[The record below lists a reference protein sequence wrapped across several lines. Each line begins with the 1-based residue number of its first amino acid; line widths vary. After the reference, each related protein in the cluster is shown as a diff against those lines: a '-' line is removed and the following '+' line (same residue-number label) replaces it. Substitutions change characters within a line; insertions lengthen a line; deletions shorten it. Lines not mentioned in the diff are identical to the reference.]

1 MLEIAILAIVIALI
15 FDFVNGF
22 NDSANSVATVIGTR
36 VLRPLQAVALSAAA
50 NFAGP
55 FIFGVAVATT
65 IAKGI
70 VSPDE
75 ITVYMIIG
83 GLAGAIAWSSLCTY
97 FGLPISNSHS
107 LIGGIMGAGIAGL
120 GFEQLVFGGLT
131 KVFAGIIIA
140 PIGGMIF
147 GIALAG
153 AIIVFLANRRPAI
166 VNRTFGRLQIIS
178 SAWFALTHGAND
190 GQKTMGIIVLILF
203 SADLISEIHMPLW
216 VIFAAASAMGL
227 GTFFGGYKV
236 IKTLGVRV
244 TRLRPYQGFAAETG
258 GGLMLAVFAIFGIPA
273 STTHAITGTIMGA
286 GAARRK
292 TCSSLES
299 QQADHIFLGNYH
311 TRSRWT
317 WNCIYLRN
325 PFVCIAIHK
334 EVSSSTK
341 NISIH

>member
-1 MLEIAILAIVIALI
+1 MIEIAIAAIIVALI

-36 VLRPLQAVALSAAA
+36 VLKPLHAVALSAAA
-50 NFAGP
+50 NFVGP
-55 FIFGVAVATT
+55 FVFGVAVATT

-107 LIGGIMGAGIAGL
+107 LIGGIMGAGIIGL
-120 GFEQLVFGGLT
+120 GFEQLVYGGLT

-140 PIGGMIF
+140 PIGGIIF
-147 GIALAG
+147 GMVLVGIIIA
-153 AIIVFLANRRPAI
+153 VFAKRKPAV
-166 VNRTFGRLQIIS
+166 VNRTFGRLSIIS
-178 SAWFALTHGAND
+178 SAWLALTHGAND

-216 VIFAAASAMGL
+216 VILAAASAMGL

-236 IKTLGVRV
+236 IKTLGLKI
-244 TRLRPYQGFAAETG
+244 TRLKPYQGFAAQTG
-258 GGLMLAVFAIFGIPA
+258 GGVMLAIFAILGIPA
-273 STTHAITGTIMGA
+273 STTHAITGSVMGA
-286 GAARRK
+286 GAARRIRAVRWRV
-292 TCSSLES
+292 SR
-299 QQADHIFLGNYH
+299 QIIFSWVITIPGAAGLAIAFTYIIH
-311 TRSRWT
+311 
-317 WNCIYLRN
+317 L
-325 PFVCIAIHK
+325 FV
-334 EVSSSTK
+334 
-341 NISIH
+341 

>member
-1 MLEIAILAIVIALI
+1 MIEIAIVAIIIALI

-36 VLRPLQAVALSAAA
+36 VLKPLHAVALSAAA
-50 NFAGP
+50 NFVGP
-55 FIFGVAVATT
+55 FVFGVAVATT

-107 LIGGIMGAGIAGL
+107 LIGGIMGAGIIGL
-120 GFEQLVFGGLT
+120 GFEQLVYGGLT

-140 PIGGMIF
+140 PIGGIIF
-147 GIALAG
+147 GMVLVGIIIA
-153 AIIVFLANRRPAI
+153 VFAKRKPAV
-166 VNRTFGRLQIIS
+166 VNRTFGRLSIIS
-178 SAWFALTHGAND
+178 SAWLALTHGAND

-216 VIFAAASAMGL
+216 VILAAASAMGL

-236 IKTLGVRV
+236 IKTLGLKI
-244 TRLRPYQGFAAETG
+244 TRLKPYQGFAAQTG
-258 GGLMLAVFAIFGIPA
+258 GGVMLAIFAILGIPA
-273 STTHAITGTIMGA
+273 STTHAITGSVMGA
-286 GAARRK
+286 GAARRIRAVRWRV
-292 TCSSLES
+292 SR
-299 QQADHIFLGNYH
+299 QIIFSWVITIPGAAGLAIAFTYIIH
-311 TRSRWT
+311 
-317 WNCIYLRN
+317 L
-325 PFVCIAIHK
+325 FV
-334 EVSSSTK
+334 
-341 NISIH
+341 

>member
-1 MLEIAILAIVIALI
+1 MIEIAIGAIIVALI

-36 VLRPLQAVALSAAA
+36 VLKPLHAVALSAAA
-50 NFAGP
+50 NFVGP
-55 FIFGVAVATT
+55 FVFGVAVATT

-107 LIGGIMGAGIAGL
+107 LIGGIMGAGIIGL
-120 GFEQLVFGGLT
+120 GFEQLVYGGLT

-140 PIGGMIF
+140 PIGGIIF
-147 GIALAG
+147 GMVLVGIIIAIFAK
-153 AIIVFLANRRPAI
+153 RKPAV
-166 VNRTFGRLQIIS
+166 VNRTFGRLSIIS
-178 SAWFALTHGAND
+178 SAWLALTHGAND

-216 VIFAAASAMGL
+216 VILAAASAMGL

-236 IKTLGVRV
+236 IKTLGLKI
-244 TRLRPYQGFAAETG
+244 TRLKPYQGFAAQTG
-258 GGLMLAVFAIFGIPA
+258 GGVMLAIFAILGIPA
-273 STTHAITGTIMGA
+273 STTHAITGSVMGA
-286 GAARRK
+286 GAARRIRAVRWRV
-292 TCSSLES
+292 SR
-299 QQADHIFLGNYH
+299 QIIFSWIITIPGAAGLAIAFTYIIH
-311 TRSRWT
+311 
-317 WNCIYLRN
+317 L
-325 PFVCIAIHK
+325 FV
-334 EVSSSTK
+334 
-341 NISIH
+341 

>member
-1 MLEIAILAIVIALI
+1 MIEIAIAAIIVALI

-36 VLRPLQAVALSAAA
+36 VLKPLHAVALSAAA
-50 NFAGP
+50 NFVGP
-55 FIFGVAVATT
+55 FVFGVAVATT

-107 LIGGIMGAGIAGL
+107 LIGGIMGAGIIGL
-120 GFEQLVFGGLT
+120 GFEQLVYGGLT

-140 PIGGMIF
+140 PIGGIIF
-147 GIALAG
+147 GMALVGIIIAIFAK
-153 AIIVFLANRRPAI
+153 RKPAV
-166 VNRTFGRLQIIS
+166 VNRTFGRLSIIS
-178 SAWFALTHGAND
+178 SAWLALTHGAND

-216 VIFAAASAMGL
+216 VILAAASAMGL

-236 IKTLGVRV
+236 IKTLGLKI
-244 TRLRPYQGFAAETG
+244 TRLKPYQGFAAQTG
-258 GGLMLAVFAIFGIPA
+258 GGVMLAIFAILGIPA
-273 STTHAITGTIMGA
+273 STTHAITGSVMGA
-286 GAARRK
+286 GAARRIRAVRWRV
-292 TCSSLES
+292 SR
-299 QQADHIFLGNYH
+299 QIIFSWVITIPGAAGLAIAFTYIIH
-311 TRSRWT
+311 
-317 WNCIYLRN
+317 L
-325 PFVCIAIHK
+325 FV
-334 EVSSSTK
+334 
-341 NISIH
+341 

>member
-1 MLEIAILAIVIALI
+1 MLEIAIAAIIIALI

-36 VLRPLQAVALSAAA
+36 VLRPIHAVTLSAAA

-120 GFEQLVFGGLT
+120 GFEELVLGGLT

-153 AIIVFLANRRPAI
+153 VIIWIFARRRPAV

-216 VIFAAASAMGL
+216 VIIAAAGAMGL

-236 IKTLGVRV
+236 IKTLGVKV
-244 TRLRPYQGFAAETG
+244 TRLKPYQGFAAETG
-258 GGLMLAVFAIFGIPA
+258 GGLMLAVFAILGIPA

-292 TCSSLES
+292 RAVRWKVSR
-299 QQADHIFLGNYH
+299 QIIFSWLITIPGAAGLGIGFTFLIH
-311 TRSRWT
+311 
-317 WNCIYLRN
+317 L
-325 PFVCIAIHK
+325 FV
-334 EVSSSTK
+334 
-341 NISIH
+341 

>member
-1 MLEIAILAIVIALI
+1 MIEIAIGAIIVALI

-36 VLRPLQAVALSAAA
+36 VMRPLHAVALSAAA
-50 NFAGP
+50 NFVGP
-55 FIFGVAVATT
+55 FVFGVAVATT

-107 LIGGIMGAGIAGL
+107 LIGGIMGAGIIGL
-120 GFEQLVFGGLT
+120 GFEQLVYGGLT

-140 PIGGMIF
+140 PIGGIIF
-147 GIALAG
+147 GMALVGIIIA
-153 AIIVFLANRRPAI
+153 VFAKRRPA
-166 VNRTFGRLQIIS
+166 VLNRTFGRLSIIS
-178 SAWFALTHGAND
+178 SAWLALTHGAND

-216 VIFAAASAMGL
+216 VILAAASAMGL

-236 IKTLGVRV
+236 IKTLGLKI
-244 TRLRPYQGFAAETG
+244 TRLKPYQGFAAQTG
-258 GGLMLAVFAIFGIPA
+258 GGVMLAIFALLGIPA
-273 STTHAITGTIMGA
+273 STTHAITGSVMGA
-286 GAARRK
+286 GAARRIRAVRWRV
-292 TCSSLES
+292 SR
-299 QQADHIFLGNYH
+299 QIIFSWVITIPGAAGLAIAFTYIIH
-311 TRSRWT
+311 
-317 WNCIYLRN
+317 L
-325 PFVCIAIHK
+325 FV
-334 EVSSSTK
+334 
-341 NISIH
+341 

>member
-1 MLEIAILAIVIALI
+1 MIEIAIGAIIIALI

-36 VLRPLQAVALSAAA
+36 VLRPLHAVALSAAA
-50 NFAGP
+50 NFVGP
-55 FIFGVAVATT
+55 FVFGVAVATT

-107 LIGGIMGAGIAGL
+107 LIGGIMGAGIIGL
-120 GFEQLVFGGLT
+120 GFEQLVYGGLT

-140 PIGGMIF
+140 PIGGVIF
-147 GIALAG
+147 GMVLVGIIIA
-153 AIIVFLANRRPAI
+153 VFAKYRPAV
-166 VNRTFGRLQIIS
+166 VNRTFGRLSIIS
-178 SAWFALTHGAND
+178 SAWLALTHGAND

-216 VIFAAASAMGL
+216 VILAAASAMGL

-236 IKTLGVRV
+236 IKTLGFKI
-244 TRLRPYQGFAAETG
+244 TRLKPYQGFAAQTG
-258 GGLMLAVFAIFGIPA
+258 GGIMLAVFAILGIPA
-273 STTHAITGTIMGA
+273 STTHAITGSVMGA
-286 GAARRK
+286 GAARRIRAVRWK
-292 TCSSLES
+292 VSR
-299 QQADHIFLGNYH
+299 QIIFSWVITIPGAAGLAIAFTYIIH
-311 TRSRWT
+311 
-317 WNCIYLRN
+317 L
-325 PFVCIAIHK
+325 FV
-334 EVSSSTK
+334 
-341 NISIH
+341 

>member
-1 MLEIAILAIVIALI
+1 MIEIAIGAIIVALI

-36 VLRPLQAVALSAAA
+36 VLKPLHAVALSAAA
-50 NFAGP
+50 NFVGP
-55 FIFGVAVATT
+55 FVFGVAVATT

-107 LIGGIMGAGIAGL
+107 LIGGIMGAGIIGL
-120 GFEQLVFGGLT
+120 GFEQLVYGGLT

-140 PIGGMIF
+140 PIGGIIF
-147 GIALAG
+147 GMALVGIIIA
-153 AIIVFLANRRPAI
+153 VFAKRKPAV
-166 VNRTFGRLQIIS
+166 VNRTFGRLSIIS
-178 SAWFALTHGAND
+178 SAWLALTHGAND

-236 IKTLGVRV
+236 IKTLGLKI
-244 TRLRPYQGFAAETG
+244 TRLKPYQGFAAQTG
-258 GGLMLAVFAIFGIPA
+258 GGVMLAIFALLGIPA
-273 STTHAITGTIMGA
+273 STTHAITGSVMGA
-286 GAARRK
+286 GAARRIRAVRWRV
-292 TCSSLES
+292 SR
-299 QQADHIFLGNYH
+299 QIIFSWVITIPGAAGLGIAFTYVIH
-311 TRSRWT
+311 
-317 WNCIYLRN
+317 L
-325 PFVCIAIHK
+325 FV
-334 EVSSSTK
+334 
-341 NISIH
+341 

>member
-1 MLEIAILAIVIALI
+1 MIEIAIAAIIVALI

-36 VLRPLQAVALSAAA
+36 VLKPLHAVALSAAA
-50 NFAGP
+50 NFVGP
-55 FIFGVAVATT
+55 FVFGVAVATT

-107 LIGGIMGAGIAGL
+107 LIGGIMGAGIIGL
-120 GFEQLVFGGLT
+120 GFEQLVYGGLT

-140 PIGGMIF
+140 PIGGIIF
-147 GIALAG
+147 GMVLVGIIIA
-153 AIIVFLANRRPAI
+153 VFAKRKPAV
-166 VNRTFGRLQIIS
+166 VNRTFGRLSIIS
-178 SAWFALTHGAND
+178 SAWLALTHGAND

-236 IKTLGVRV
+236 IKTLGLKI
-244 TRLRPYQGFAAETG
+244 TRLKPYQGFAAQTG
-258 GGLMLAVFAIFGIPA
+258 GGVMLAIFALLGIPA
-273 STTHAITGTIMGA
+273 STTHAITGSVMGA
-286 GAARRK
+286 GAARRIRAVRWRV
-292 TCSSLES
+292 SR
-299 QQADHIFLGNYH
+299 QIIFSWVITIPGAAGLAIAFTYIIH
-311 TRSRWT
+311 
-317 WNCIYLRN
+317 L
-325 PFVCIAIHK
+325 FV
-334 EVSSSTK
+334 
-341 NISIH
+341 

>member
-1 MLEIAILAIVIALI
+1 MLEIAIIAVAIALI

-36 VLRPLQAVALSAAA
+36 VLKPLHAVGLSAIM
-50 NFAGP
+50 NFVGP
-55 FIFGVAVATT
+55 FVFGVAVATT

-70 VSPDE
+70 VSPDD
-75 ITVYMIIG
+75 ITIYIIIG
-83 GLAGAIAWSSLCTY
+83 GLAGAIGWSTLCTY

-120 GFEQLVFGGLT
+120 GFEHLVYGGLA

-140 PIGGMIF
+140 PIGGLIF
-147 GIALAG
+147 GLLLTG
-153 AIIVFLANRRPAI
+153 AIITFFAAKRPGP
-166 VNRTFGRLQIIS
+166 VNRTFGKLQIIS

-203 SADLISEIHMPLW
+203 SAGLVNDLEMPFW
-216 VIFAAASAMGL
+216 VILAAATAMGL

-236 IKTLGVRV
+236 IKTVGRENNQTQTLPRIRGRN
-244 TRLRPYQGFAAETG
+244 RRWSDAGCFA
-258 GGLMLAVFAIFGIPA
+258 LLGIPA

-292 TCSSLES
+292 RAVRWKVSR
-299 QQADHIFLGNYH
+299 QIIFSWIITIPGSAGMAIVF
-311 TRSRWT
+311 T
-317 WNCIYLRN
+317 YL
-325 PFVCIAIHK
+325 IHLL
-334 EVSSSTK
+334 V
-341 NISIH
+341 

>member
-1 MLEIAILAIVIALI
+1 MIEIAIAAIIIALI

-36 VLRPLQAVALSAAA
+36 VLKPLHAVALSAAA
-50 NFAGP
+50 NFVGP
-55 FIFGVAVATT
+55 FVFGVAVATT

-107 LIGGIMGAGIAGL
+107 LIGGIMGAGIIGL
-120 GFEQLVFGGLT
+120 GFEQLVYGGLT
-131 KVFAGIIIA
+131 KVFTGIIIA
-140 PIGGMIF
+140 PIGGIIF
-147 GIALAG
+147 GMVLVGIIIA
-153 AIIVFLANRRPAI
+153 VFAKRKPAV
-166 VNRTFGRLQIIS
+166 VNRTFGRLSIIS
-178 SAWFALTHGAND
+178 SAWLALTHGAND

-236 IKTLGVRV
+236 IKTLGLKI
-244 TRLRPYQGFAAETG
+244 TRLKPYQGFAAQTG
-258 GGLMLAVFAIFGIPA
+258 GGVMLAIFALLGIPA
-273 STTHAITGTIMGA
+273 STTHAITGSVMGA
-286 GAARRK
+286 GAARRIRAVRWK
-292 TCSSLES
+292 VSR
-299 QQADHIFLGNYH
+299 QIIFSWVITIPGAAGLAIAFTYIIH
-311 TRSRWT
+311 
-317 WNCIYLRN
+317 L
-325 PFVCIAIHK
+325 FV
-334 EVSSSTK
+334 
-341 NISIH
+341 

>member
-1 MLEIAILAIVIALI
+1 MIEIAIAAIIVALI

-36 VLRPLQAVALSAAA
+36 VLKPLHAVALSAAA
-50 NFAGP
+50 NFIGP
-55 FIFGVAVATT
+55 FVFGVAVATT

-107 LIGGIMGAGIAGL
+107 LIGGIMGAGIIGL
-120 GFEQLVFGGLT
+120 GFEQLVYGGLT

-140 PIGGMIF
+140 PIGGIIF
-147 GIALAG
+147 GMVLVGIIIA
-153 AIIVFLANRRPAI
+153 VFAKRRPAV
-166 VNRTFGRLQIIS
+166 VNRTFGRLSIIS
-178 SAWFALTHGAND
+178 SAWLALTHGAND

-236 IKTLGVRV
+236 IKTLGLKI
-244 TRLRPYQGFAAETG
+244 TRLKPYQGFAAQTG
-258 GGLMLAVFAIFGIPA
+258 GGVMLAIFALLGIPA
-273 STTHAITGTIMGA
+273 STTHAITGSVMGA
-286 GAARRK
+286 GAARRIRAVRWK
-292 TCSSLES
+292 VSR
-299 QQADHIFLGNYH
+299 QIIFSWVITIPGAAGLAIAFTYIIH
-311 TRSRWT
+311 
-317 WNCIYLRN
+317 L
-325 PFVCIAIHK
+325 FV
-334 EVSSSTK
+334 
-341 NISIH
+341 

>member
-36 VLRPLQAVALSAAA
+36 VLRPLHAVALSAAA

-107 LIGGIMGAGIAGL
+107 LIGGIMGAAIIGL
-120 GFEQLVFGGLT
+120 GFETLVYGGLT

-140 PIGGMIF
+140 PIGGIVF
-147 GIALAG
+147 GMALAG
-153 AIIVFLANRRPAI
+153 IIIAVFARRKPAV
-166 VNRTFGRLQIIS
+166 VNRTFGRLSIIS
-178 SAWFALTHGAND
+178 SAWLALTHGAND

-203 SADLISEIHMPLW
+203 SAGIISEIHMPLW
-216 VIFAAASAMGL
+216 VIVAAASAMGL

-236 IKTLGVRV
+236 IKTLGLKI
-244 TRLRPYQGFAAETG
+244 TRLKPYQGFAAQTG
-258 GGLMLAVFAIFGIPA
+258 GGMMLAIFAVLGIPA
-273 STTHAITGTIMGA
+273 STTHAITGSVMGA

-292 TCSSLES
+292 RAVRWKVSR
-299 QQADHIFLGNYH
+299 QIIFSWVITIPGAAGLAIAFTYIIH
-311 TRSRWT
+311 
-317 WNCIYLRN
+317 L
-325 PFVCIAIHK
+325 FV
-334 EVSSSTK
+334 
-341 NISIH
+341 

>member
-1 MLEIAILAIVIALI
+1 MIEVAIGAIIVALI

-36 VLRPLQAVALSAAA
+36 VLRPLHAVALSAAA

-107 LIGGIMGAGIAGL
+107 LIGGIMGAGIIGL

-140 PIGGMIF
+140 PIGGVIF
-147 GIALAG
+147 GMVLVG
-153 AIIVFLANRRPAI
+153 IIITVFAKRRPAV

-236 IKTLGVRV
+236 IKTLGLRI
-244 TRLRPYQGFAAETG
+244 TRLKPYQGFAAETG
-258 GGLMLAVFAIFGIPA
+258 GGIMLAVFCNIRNTCKYNSCNYWYYHG
-273 STTHAITGTIMGA
+273 SW
-286 GAARRK
+286 RREK
-292 TCSSLES
+292 STCSTLES
-299 QQADHIFLGNYH
+299 
-311 TRSRWT
+311 
-317 WNCIYLRN
+317 
-325 PFVCIAIHK
+325 
-334 EVSSSTK
+334 
-341 NISIH
+341 

>member
-153 AIIVFLANRRPAI
+153 AIIVFLANRKPAI

-258 GGLMLAVFAIFGIPA
+258 GGVMLAIFALLGIPA

-292 TCSSLES
+292 RAVRWKVSR
-299 QQADHIFLGNYH
+299 QIIFSWVITIPGAAGLAIAFTYIIH
-311 TRSRWT
+311 
-317 WNCIYLRN
+317 L
-325 PFVCIAIHK
+325 FV
-334 EVSSSTK
+334 
-341 NISIH
+341 

>member
-1 MLEIAILAIVIALI
+1 MIEIAIAAIIVALI

-36 VLRPLQAVALSAAA
+36 VLKPLHAVALSAAA
-50 NFAGP
+50 NFVGP
-55 FIFGVAVATT
+55 FVFGVAVATT

-107 LIGGIMGAGIAGL
+107 LIGGIMGAGIIGL
-120 GFEQLVFGGLT
+120 GFEQLVYGGLT

-140 PIGGMIF
+140 PIGGIVF
-147 GIALAG
+147 GMALAG
-153 AIIVFLANRRPAI
+153 IIIAVLAKRRPAV

-203 SADLISEIHMPLW
+203 SAGIISEIHMPLW
-216 VIFAAASAMGL
+216 VIVAAASAMGL

-236 IKTLGVRV
+236 IKTLGLKI
-244 TRLRPYQGFAAETG
+244 TRLKPYQGFAAQTG
-258 GGLMLAVFAIFGIPA
+258 GGMMLAIFAVLGIPA
-273 STTHAITGTIMGA
+273 STTHAITGCVMGA

-292 TCSSLES
+292 RAVRWKVSR
-299 QQADHIFLGNYH
+299 QIIFSWVITIPGAAGLAIAFTYIIH
-311 TRSRWT
+311 
-317 WNCIYLRN
+317 L
-325 PFVCIAIHK
+325 FV
-334 EVSSSTK
+334 
-341 NISIH
+341 

>member
-1 MLEIAILAIVIALI
+1 MIEIAIAAIIIALI

-36 VLRPLQAVALSAAA
+36 VLKPLHAVALSAAA
-50 NFAGP
+50 NFIGP
-55 FIFGVAVATT
+55 FVFGVAVATT

-107 LIGGIMGAGIAGL
+107 LIGGIMGAGIIGL
-120 GFEQLVFGGLT
+120 GFEQLVYGGLT

-140 PIGGMIF
+140 PIGG
-147 GIALAG
+147 
-153 AIIVFLANRRPAI
+153 IVFGMVLVGIIIAVFAKRKPAV
-166 VNRTFGRLQIIS
+166 VNRTFGRLSIIS
-178 SAWFALTHGAND
+178 SAWLALTHGAND

-216 VIFAAASAMGL
+216 VILAAASAMGL

-236 IKTLGVRV
+236 IKTLGLKI
-244 TRLRPYQGFAAETG
+244 TRLKPYQGFAAQTG
-258 GGLMLAVFAIFGIPA
+258 GGVMLAIFAILGIPA
-273 STTHAITGTIMGA
+273 STTHAITGSVMGA
-286 GAARRK
+286 GAARRIRAVRWRV
-292 TCSSLES
+292 SR
-299 QQADHIFLGNYH
+299 QIIFSWVITIPGAAGLAIAFTYIIH
-311 TRSRWT
+311 
-317 WNCIYLRN
+317 L
-325 PFVCIAIHK
+325 FV
-334 EVSSSTK
+334 
-341 NISIH
+341 

>member
-1 MLEIAILAIVIALI
+1 MIEIAIAAIIVALI

-36 VLRPLQAVALSAAA
+36 VLKPLHAVALSAAA
-50 NFAGP
+50 NFIGP
-55 FIFGVAVATT
+55 FVFGVAVATT

-107 LIGGIMGAGIAGL
+107 LIGGIMGAGIIGL
-120 GFEQLVFGGLT
+120 GFEQLVYGGLT

-140 PIGGMIF
+140 PIGGVIF
-147 GIALAG
+147 GMVIVGIIIA
-153 AIIVFLANRRPAI
+153 VFAKRRPAV
-166 VNRTFGRLQIIS
+166 VNRTFGRLSIIS
-178 SAWFALTHGAND
+178 SAWLALTHGAND

-216 VIFAAASAMGL
+216 VILAAASAMGL

-236 IKTLGVRV
+236 IKTLGLKI
-244 TRLRPYQGFAAETG
+244 TRLKPYQGFAAQTG
-258 GGLMLAVFAIFGIPA
+258 GGVMLAIFALLGIPA
-273 STTHAITGTIMGA
+273 STTHAITGSVMGA
-286 GAARRK
+286 GAARRIRAVRWRV
-292 TCSSLES
+292 SR
-299 QQADHIFLGNYH
+299 QIIFSWVITIPGAAGLAIAFTYIIH
-311 TRSRWT
+311 
-317 WNCIYLRN
+317 L
-325 PFVCIAIHK
+325 FV
-334 EVSSSTK
+334 
-341 NISIH
+341 

>member
-1 MLEIAILAIVIALI
+1 MIEIAIGAIIIALI

-36 VLRPLQAVALSAAA
+36 VMRPLHAVALSAAA
-50 NFAGP
+50 NFVGP
-55 FIFGVAVATT
+55 FVFGVAVATT

-107 LIGGIMGAGIAGL
+107 LIGGIMGAGIIGL
-120 GFEQLVFGGLT
+120 GFEQLVYGGLT

-140 PIGGMIF
+140 PIGG
-147 GIALAG
+147 
-153 AIIVFLANRRPAI
+153 IVFGMVLVGIIIAIFAKRKPAV
-166 VNRTFGRLQIIS
+166 VNRTFGRLSIIS
-178 SAWFALTHGAND
+178 SAWLALTHGAND

-236 IKTLGVRV
+236 IKTLGLKI
-244 TRLRPYQGFAAETG
+244 TRLKPYQGFAAQTG
-258 GGLMLAVFAIFGIPA
+258 GGLMLAIFAILGIPA
-273 STTHAITGTIMGA
+273 STTHAITGSVMGA
-286 GAARRK
+286 GAARRIRAVRWRV
-292 TCSSLES
+292 SR
-299 QQADHIFLGNYH
+299 QIIFSWVITIPGAAGLAIAFTYIIH
-311 TRSRWT
+311 
-317 WNCIYLRN
+317 L
-325 PFVCIAIHK
+325 FV
-334 EVSSSTK
+334 
-341 NISIH
+341 

>member
-1 MLEIAILAIVIALI
+1 MIEIAIGAIIVALV

-22 NDSANSVATVIGTR
+22 NVSANSVATVIGTR
-36 VLRPLQAVALSAAA
+36 VLRPIHAVAISAVA
-50 NFAGP
+50 NFVGP

-70 VSPDE
+70 VSPDD

-83 GLAGAIAWSSLCTY
+83 GLAGAITWSTLCTY

-120 GFEQLVFGGLT
+120 GFEKLVYDGLT
-131 KVFAGIIIA
+131 KVFAGIVIA
-140 PIGGMIF
+140 PVGGMIF
-147 GIALAG
+147 GILLTGIIITVLA
-153 AIIVFLANRRPAI
+153 RRKPAV
-166 VNRTFGRLQIIS
+166 VNKTFGRLQIIS

-203 SADLISEIHMPLW
+203 SAEMIPELEMPLW
-216 VIFAAASAMGL
+216 VIFAAATAMGL

-236 IKTLGVRV
+236 IKTLGVKV

-258 GGLMLAVFAIFGIPA
+258 GGVMLAIFATLGIPA
-273 STTHAITGTIMGA
+273 STTHAITGTIMGS

-292 TCSSLES
+292 RAVRWKVSR
-299 QQADHIFLGNYH
+299 QIIFSWLITIPGAAGLGIGFTFLIH
-311 TRSRWT
+311 
-317 WNCIYLRN
+317 L
-325 PFVCIAIHK
+325 FV
-334 EVSSSTK
+334 
-341 NISIH
+341 

>member
-1 MLEIAILAIVIALI
+1 MIEIAIAAIIIALI

-36 VLRPLQAVALSAAA
+36 VLKPLHAVALSAAA

-107 LIGGIMGAGIAGL
+107 LIGGIMGAAIIGL
-120 GFEQLVFGGLT
+120 GFEQLVYGGLT

-140 PIGGMIF
+140 PIGGVIF
-147 GIALAG
+147 GMVLVGIIIA
-153 AIIVFLANRRPAI
+153 VFAKYRPAV
-166 VNRTFGRLQIIS
+166 VNRTFGRLSIIS
-178 SAWFALTHGAND
+178 SAWLALTHGAND

-203 SADLISEIHMPLW
+203 SAGIISEIHMPLW
-216 VIFAAASAMGL
+216 VILAAASAMGL

-236 IKTLGVRV
+236 IKTLGIKI
-244 TRLRPYQGFAAETG
+244 TRLKPYQGFAAQTG
-258 GGLMLAVFAIFGIPA
+258 GGVMLAIFAILGIPA
-273 STTHAITGTIMGA
+273 STTHAITGSVMGA
-286 GAARRK
+286 GAARRIRAVRWK
-292 TCSSLES
+292 VSR
-299 QQADHIFLGNYH
+299 QIIFSWVITIPGAAGLAIAFTYIIH
-311 TRSRWT
+311 
-317 WNCIYLRN
+317 L
-325 PFVCIAIHK
+325 FV
-334 EVSSSTK
+334 
-341 NISIH
+341 

>member
-1 MLEIAILAIVIALI
+1 MIEVAIGAIIVALI

-36 VLRPLQAVALSAAA
+36 VLKPLHAVALSAAA
-50 NFAGP
+50 NFVGP
-55 FIFGVAVATT
+55 FVFGVAVATT

-107 LIGGIMGAGIAGL
+107 LIGGIMGAGIIGL
-120 GFEQLVFGGLT
+120 GFEQLVYGGLT

-140 PIGGMIF
+140 PLGGIAF
-147 GIALAG
+147 GMALAG
-153 AIIVFLANRRPAI
+153 IIIVFFAKRRPAV
-166 VNRTFGRLQIIS
+166 VNRTFGRLSIIS
-178 SAWFALTHGAND
+178 SAWLALTHGAND

-216 VIFAAASAMGL
+216 VIIAAASAMGL

-236 IKTLGVRV
+236 IKTLGLKI
-244 TRLRPYQGFAAETG
+244 TRLKPYQGFAAQTG
-258 GGLMLAVFAIFGIPA
+258 GGLMLAIFAVLGIPA
-273 STTHAITGTIMGA
+273 STTHAITGSVMGA

-292 TCSSLES
+292 RAVRWKVSR
-299 QQADHIFLGNYH
+299 QIIFSWVITIPGAAGLAIAFTYIIH
-311 TRSRWT
+311 
-317 WNCIYLRN
+317 L
-325 PFVCIAIHK
+325 FV
-334 EVSSSTK
+334 
-341 NISIH
+341 

>member
-1 MLEIAILAIVIALI
+1 MYELAIAAIIVALI

-36 VLRPLQAVALSAAA
+36 VMKPLHAVALSAAA
-50 NFAGP
+50 NFIGP
-55 FIFGVAVATT
+55 FVFGVAVATT

-107 LIGGIMGAGIAGL
+107 LIGGIMGAGIIGL
-120 GFEQLVFGGLT
+120 GFEQLVYGGLT

-140 PIGGMIF
+140 PIGGIVF
-147 GIALAG
+147 GMALAG
-153 AIIVFLANRRPAI
+153 IIIAVFARRKPAV
-166 VNRTFGRLQIIS
+166 VNRTFGRLSIIS
-178 SAWFALTHGAND
+178 SAWLALTHGAND

-203 SADLISEIHMPLW
+203 SAGIISEIHMPLW
-216 VIFAAASAMGL
+216 VIVAAASAMGL

-236 IKTLGVRV
+236 IKTLGLKI
-244 TRLRPYQGFAAETG
+244 TRLKPYQGFAAQTG
-258 GGLMLAVFAIFGIPA
+258 GGMMLAIFAVLGIPA
-273 STTHAITGTIMGA
+273 STTHAITGSVMGA

-292 TCSSLES
+292 RAVRWKVSR
-299 QQADHIFLGNYH
+299 QIIFSWVITIPGAAGLAIAFTYIIH
-311 TRSRWT
+311 
-317 WNCIYLRN
+317 L
-325 PFVCIAIHK
+325 FV
-334 EVSSSTK
+334 
-341 NISIH
+341 

>member
-1 MLEIAILAIVIALI
+1 MIEIAIAAIIIALI

-36 VLRPLQAVALSAAA
+36 VLKPLHAVALSAAA
-50 NFAGP
+50 NFVGP
-55 FIFGVAVATT
+55 FVFGVAVATT

-107 LIGGIMGAGIAGL
+107 LIGGIMGAGIIGL
-120 GFEQLVFGGLT
+120 GFEQLVYGGLT

-140 PIGGMIF
+140 PIGGVIF
-147 GIALAG
+147 GMVLVG
-153 AIIVFLANRRPAI
+153 IIITVFAKRRPAV

-236 IKTLGVRV
+236 IKTLGLRI
-244 TRLRPYQGFAAETG
+244 TRLKPYQGFAAQTG
-258 GGLMLAVFAIFGIPA
+258 GGVMLAIFAILGIPA
-273 STTHAITGTIMGA
+273 STTHAITGSIMGA
-286 GAARRK
+286 GAARRIRAVRWK
-292 TCSSLES
+292 VSR
-299 QQADHIFLGNYH
+299 QIIFSWVITIPGAAGLAIAFTYIIH
-311 TRSRWT
+311 
-317 WNCIYLRN
+317 L
-325 PFVCIAIHK
+325 FV
-334 EVSSSTK
+334 
-341 NISIH
+341 

>member
-1 MLEIAILAIVIALI
+1 MIEIAIAAIIVALI

-36 VLRPLQAVALSAAA
+36 VLRPLHAVALSAAA
-50 NFAGP
+50 NFVGP
-55 FIFGVAVATT
+55 FVFGVAVATT

-107 LIGGIMGAGIAGL
+107 LIGGIMGAGIIGL
-120 GFEQLVFGGLT
+120 GFEQLVYGGLT

-140 PIGGMIF
+140 PIGGVIF
-147 GIALAG
+147 GMVLVGIIIA
-153 AIIVFLANRRPAI
+153 VFAKRRPAV
-166 VNRTFGRLQIIS
+166 VNRTFGRLSIIS
-178 SAWFALTHGAND
+178 SAWLALTHGAND

-236 IKTLGVRV
+236 IKTLGLKI
-244 TRLRPYQGFAAETG
+244 TRLKPYQGFAAQTG
-258 GGLMLAVFAIFGIPA
+258 GGVMLAIFALLGIPA
-273 STTHAITGTIMGA
+273 STTHAITGSVMGA
-286 GAARRK
+286 GAARRIRAVRWRV
-292 TCSSLES
+292 SR
-299 QQADHIFLGNYH
+299 QIIFSWIITIPGAAGLAIAFTYIIH
-311 TRSRWT
+311 
-317 WNCIYLRN
+317 L
-325 PFVCIAIHK
+325 FV
-334 EVSSSTK
+334 
-341 NISIH
+341 

>member
-1 MLEIAILAIVIALI
+1 MIERAIAAIIVALI

-36 VLRPLQAVALSAAA
+36 VLKPLHAVALSAAA
-50 NFAGP
+50 NFVGP

-107 LIGGIMGAGIAGL
+107 LIGGIMGAGIIGL
-120 GFEQLVFGGLT
+120 GFEQLVYGGLT

-140 PIGGMIF
+140 PIGGIIF
-147 GIALAG
+147 GMVLVGIIIA
-153 AIIVFLANRRPAI
+153 VFAKRRPAV
-166 VNRTFGRLQIIS
+166 VNRTFGRLSIIS
-178 SAWFALTHGAND
+178 SAWLALTHGAND

-236 IKTLGVRV
+236 IKTLGLRI
-244 TRLRPYQGFAAETG
+244 TRLKPYQGFAAQTG
-258 GGLMLAVFAIFGIPA
+258 GGVMLAIFALLGIPA
-273 STTHAITGTIMGA
+273 STTHAITGSVMGA
-286 GAARRK
+286 GAARRIRAVRWK
-292 TCSSLES
+292 VSR
-299 QQADHIFLGNYH
+299 QIIFSWVITIPGAAGLAIAFTYIIH
-311 TRSRWT
+311 
-317 WNCIYLRN
+317 L
-325 PFVCIAIHK
+325 FV
-334 EVSSSTK
+334 
-341 NISIH
+341 

>member
-1 MLEIAILAIVIALI
+1 MIEIAIAAIIVALI

-36 VLRPLQAVALSAAA
+36 VLKPLHAVALSAAA
-50 NFAGP
+50 NFVGP
-55 FIFGVAVATT
+55 FVFGVAVATT

-107 LIGGIMGAGIAGL
+107 LIGGIMGAGIIGL
-120 GFEQLVFGGLT
+120 GFEQLVYGGLA

-140 PIGGMIF
+140 PIGGIIF
-147 GIALAG
+147 GMVLVGIIIA
-153 AIIVFLANRRPAI
+153 VFAKRRPAV
-166 VNRTFGRLQIIS
+166 VNRTFGRLSIIS
-178 SAWFALTHGAND
+178 SVWLALTHGAND

-216 VIFAAASAMGL
+216 VILAAASAMGL

-236 IKTLGVRV
+236 IKTLGLKI
-244 TRLRPYQGFAAETG
+244 TRLKPYQGFAAQTG
-258 GGLMLAVFAIFGIPA
+258 GGVMLAIFAILGIPA
-273 STTHAITGTIMGA
+273 STTHAITGSVMGA
-286 GAARRK
+286 GAARRIRAVRWRV
-292 TCSSLES
+292 SR
-299 QQADHIFLGNYH
+299 QIIFSWVITIPGAAGLAIAFTYIIH
-311 TRSRWT
+311 
-317 WNCIYLRN
+317 L
-325 PFVCIAIHK
+325 FV
-334 EVSSSTK
+334 
-341 NISIH
+341 